1 MAEPSTF
8 RRLMGGLGRALSAT
22 RTFVANLFFLVLVVV
37 LLAMLFG
44 APARVH
50 VPDGAALV
58 LAPEGAVVE
67 QPEQFAPLGSL
78 LGPSDVA
85 SETPFRE
92 LMDALRGAKDDP
104 RIRMV
109 VLDLDDMSGISPAHL
124 QALGAGLDAL
134 KAAGKEVVAIGDSY
148 SQAQYYL
155 ASFANTVYMHPMGQV
170 LLEGFGAFQIYF
182 KDALDRLKVNVHVF
196 RVGTYKEAVEP
207 FMRTSMSDDARI
219 ANQALVDELWDA
231 YLGTVAPNRK
241 LDTTALDRYVEE
253 YPTLLEGTDGDMA
266 RLALEQ
272 GLVDELV
279 SRDEMRAR
287 LIREVGERNGTFL
300 QIDAHDYALALRE
313 QHLPSDAP
321 VIGVVVAAGTIQM
334 GEQPRGNIGADTLGE
349 LIRQARLDDA
359 VRAVVL
365 RVDSPGGSAF
375 ASEVIRQELELVQL
389 AGKPVVVSMAGA
401 AASGGYWISATA
413 DEIWAAPSTITGS
426 IGIFGIMPTFEN
438 SLSAIGVSRDGVGS
452 TTLAGGL
459 DALGGL
465 SEPIGRIVQANVEN
479 GYTRFLNLV
488 ARGRDMLPE
497 DVDKIGQGRVW
508 SGRRALEL
516 HLVDGLGHLDDAI
529 VAAARRAGLEK
540 YNVRYI
546 EKPLSPREQ
555 LLAELADGLGF
566 APVGELAAVRQLID
580 AAASSA
586 RLLDDPGHVYGVCS
600 ICSITLR

>member
-1 MAEPSTF
+1 
-8 RRLMGGLGRALSAT
+8 MGGLGRALSAT
-22 RTFVANLFFLVLVVV
+22 RTFVANLFFLILVVM
-37 LLAMLFG
+37 LLALLFG

-58 LAPEGAVVE
+58 LAPEGDVVE
-67 QPEQFAPLGSL
+67 QPEQFAPLGNL

-85 SETPFRE
+85 SETPFRD

-109 VLDLDDMSGISPAHL
+109 VLDLDDMGGISPAHL

-134 KAAGKEVVAIGDSY
+134 KAAGKQVVAIGDSY

-207 FMRTSMSDDARI
+207 FVRTSMSDDARV

-241 LDTTALDRYVEE
+241 LDSAALDRYVEE
-253 YPTLLEGTDGDMA
+253 YPTLLEGTGGDMA

-287 LIREVGERNGTFL
+287 LIQEVGERDGTFL
-300 QIDAHDYALALRE
+300 AIDAHDYAIALRE

-334 GEQPRGNIGADTLGE
+334 GEQPRGSIGADTLGE
-349 LIRQARLDDA
+349 LIRQARLDNA

-375 ASEVIRQELELVQL
+375 ASEVIRQELELLQL

-452 TTLAGGL
+452 TALAGGL

-516 HLVDGLGHLDDAI
+516 RLVDGLGHLDDA
-529 VAAARRAGLEK
+529 VAAAAKRAGVEK

-555 LLAELADGLGF
+555 LLAEIADGLGF
-566 APVGELAAVRQLID
+566 APVSELAAVRRLID